1 MFSLAAHGRRG
12 AWRTISGLA
21 VPLFV
26 AGSLNFAAQLGIIAI
41 LGRMGGEAIYVRS
54 LYQPVGL
61 IVLALSVGFAVCNQ
75 VAAAISKGAGRPRD
89 VMSNAASL
97 ARVWLG
103 LGAALYLVLAVA
115 APSLTGLLHVDA
127 GLRDTFASFLR
138 WTSAV
143 SLLAV
148 GEELCAS
155 SLRGYG
161 YVRQATVLVI
171 CTASVRIGLVAGLG
185 LGAGIGIAA
194 VPIAEATAGLT
205 GLTMGLV
212 LLRRTELW
220 HPPAVRIWRREVFID
235 LRRIGVPIA
244 MSFLVLSAYNLAVIG
259 VLGNYGQNAVA
270 GFTVASTLQNI
281 VLLPGMVLGTATAI
295 TINQQRGAGEWRRI
309 RESMRGGIE
318 VTVVTYVVI
327 AALVWSLHDPLARL
341 IGGDAGV
348 AAAAGSY
355 LGAVALTY
363 AVQGPVL
370 ASLTVMEETGGGF
383 RAIVLNAIY
392 FGLIVAVSA
401 VAAHAVGGADGF
413 YAAVAYCN
421 LIGVTVPL
429 IAVRHIR
436 KLSARGSAAQAA
448 AATG

>member
-1 MFSLAAHGRRG
+1 M
-12 AWRTISGLA
+12 
-21 VPLFV
+21 
-26 AGSLNFAAQLGIIAI
+26 AGFLNFAAQLGIVAI
-41 LGRMGGEAIYVRS
+41 LGRMGGEAVYVRS

-61 IVLALSVGFAVCNQ
+61 VVLALSVGFSACNQ
-75 VAAAISKGAGRPRD
+75 VAAAISKGAGRPQN
-89 VMSNAASL
+89 VMATAAGL

-127 GLRDTFASFLR
+127 ELRDPFASFLR
-138 WTSAV
+138 WTAAAA
-143 SLLAV
+143 LLTA
-148 GEELCAS
+148 GGELCAS

-161 YVRQATVLVI
+161 HVRRATVLVI
-171 CTASVRIGLVAGLG
+171 CTAGVRIGLVAGLG
-185 LGAGIGIAA
+185 LGAGLGIAA
-194 VPIAEATAGLT
+194 VPVAEAAAGLT
-205 GLTMGLV
+205 GLAMGLA

-220 HPPAVRIWRREVFID
+220 HPPAARIWRREVVTG

-244 MSFLVLSAYNLAVIG
+244 LSFLVLSAYNLAVIG
-259 VLGNYGQNAVA
+259 VLGSYGQDAVA
-270 GFTVASTLQNI
+270 GFTVVSTLQNV

-295 TINQQRGAGEWRRI
+295 IVNQQRGAGEWRRI
-309 RESMRGGIE
+309 RETMRGGIE
-318 VTVVTYVVI
+318 VTVMTYVVI

-341 IGGDAGV
+341 MGGDAGV
-348 AAAAGSY
+348 AAATAAY

-383 RAIVLNAIY
+383 RAIALNAVY
-392 FGLIVAVSA
+392 FGLIVAVGA
-401 VAAHAVGGADGF
+401 AAAHAAGSADGF

-429 IAVRHIR
+429 VAVRHIR
-436 KLSARGSAAQAA
+436 RLSARGGTAQAA
-448 AATG
+448 TTTG